1 LRRSLISPGHT
12 NLSEADTMAGKGGGA
27 WKVAYADFVTA
38 MMAFFLVM
46 WITAQNKE
54 TKVAIAQYFE
64 NPLGSV
70 EGARATS
77 VLGIEGASADAPIA
91 GNQAGRHGTNRDG
104 VAEEDSGAAQRSK
117 KTAPPIRIF
126 EKLDKTRSVGT
137 MLVFDEHS
145 ATVTAEGRAQLLT
158 LVPQLLGKPNKIE
171 IRGHAARYPLP
182 AGSKFASAW
191 ELCFARCLAT
201 RDLLVEHGIS
211 ADRIR
216 LSQDGDSDPYGG
228 DSRDPELRQLSSRVE
243 VFAVSEF
250 VYDHKASHLD
260 RFGRFV
266 EPTETDGED
275 AALDPEVDPNS
286 DPAGEAGSGH
296 SSDAGH
302 AKPASSH
309 SSSHAPKP
317 AAGAKS
323 GGHGHA
329 PQPKP
334 PGKTEGARATHQH

>member
-1 LRRSLISPGHT
+1 
-12 NLSEADTMAGKGGGA
+12 MAGKGGGGA

-64 NPLGSV
+64 NPLGTV

-182 AGSKFASAW
+182 TGSKFASAW

-201 RDLLVEHGIS
+201 RDLLVEHGVS
-211 ADRIR
+211 ADRVR

-266 EPTETDGED
+266 EPTETAGED
-275 AALDPEVDPNS
+275 ATGDAP
-286 DPAGEAGSGH
+286 GEANGDAAAETGH
-296 SSDAGH
+296 SSDAAH

-317 AAGAKS
+317 AAAAKS

-334 PGKTEGARATHQH
+334 PGKAEGARATHQH